1 LRASSSRLVEMRS
14 TPSAYCLLHSRS
26 ECVNDRSFPCS
37 SCYTQDNE
45 TQASLASSNKT
56 FLQALDT
63 FTQAN
68 HAALRSVGKSAV
80 VWEGVSSAPAVPIH
94 G

>member
-1 LRASSSRLVEMRS
+1 VRTVCFIHVPNALTIVR
-14 TPSAYCLLHSRS
+14 
-26 ECVNDRSFPCS
+26 FPCS

-80 VWEGVSSAPAVPIH
+80 VWEGVSSAPVVPIH
-94 G
+94 D